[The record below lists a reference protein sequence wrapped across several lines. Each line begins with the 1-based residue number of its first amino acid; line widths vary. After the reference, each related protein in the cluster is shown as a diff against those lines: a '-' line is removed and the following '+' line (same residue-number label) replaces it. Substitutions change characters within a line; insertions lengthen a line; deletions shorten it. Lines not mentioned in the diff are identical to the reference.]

1 MRRHFVVFAILALF
15 LHGCSASNTAAP
27 PTPSVATSTS
37 SVPATADAAASDHDA
52 NLPADTTPQRG
63 GGVRCGVERWP
74 VKTLSD
80 NDARNVS
87 LVPVPAP
94 VAQLRSLHVPAT
106 LPAASRVPPVELTT
120 YWVLANVVEFKLE
133 ADRDIHVVISDIG
146 DPSQTMIVEF
156 PDASS
161 CAGAA
166 DSVHAPEMRSA
177 RSMLVATFGQPSSSR
192 FTSISGVASFVGVGF
207 FDVLHGQTGVAPN
220 GIELHPV
227 IAFASNGAPA
237 PPVVPPP
244 APPPALVP
252 PSSSGYEYR
261 CEASDC
267 NCADFPSHAEAQRVF
282 VKHGGSPA
290 NNWSGLD
297 RDHDGIACE
306 SLR

>member
-1 MRRHFVVFAILALF
+1 M
-15 LHGCSASNTAAP
+15 AAEI
-27 PTPSVATSTS
+27 
-37 SVPATADAAASDHDA
+37 
-52 NLPADTTPQRG
+52 RG
-63 GGVRCGVERWP
+63 SFDER
-74 VKTLSD
+74 LSD
-80 NDARNVS
+80 GGARGVS
-87 LVPVPAP
+87 VVPVPAP
-94 VAQLRSLHVPAT
+94 VAPLRSLDAPAT
-106 LPAASRVPPVELTT
+106 LPTASRVPPVELTT

-166 DSVHAPEMRSA
+166 DSIHAPEMRSA
-177 RSMLVATFGQPSSSR
+177 RSMLVATFGLPSSSR

-227 IAFASNGAPA
+227 IAFALNGTPA

-244 APPPALVP
+244 PVP
-252 PSSSGYEYR
+252 PSSGVYEYP

-267 NCADFPSHAEAQRVF
+267 NCADFPSHAEAQRIF
-282 VKHGGSPA
+282 LKHGGSPA
-290 NNWSGLD
+290 NNWSRLD
-297 RDHDGIACE
+297 GDHDGIACE